1 VIAER
6 GKDQRQTEDPEKMSP
21 EVGPVENGHERGAGR
36 GPRLPEPL
44 SGTVLA
50 ALIAG
55 GVLLRLAFLGADS
68 FWLDEAYSVSNVLP
82 HSVGEIWHTSVDP
95 NHPSLYFVVLRL
107 ALGVG
112 GVSETMAR
120 LPSAVASICSLA
132 LVYVLARRLG
142 MSTRAGRAAV
152 VLMAFAALDVWY
164 AQEARMYAMVT
175 TAALAFAVA
184 LTMDSW
190 LAAVLASAAL
200 TIGLYVDF
208 TTVAL
213 SAIVTSLWLVWWW
226 HRSRQSSRVA
236 GVAAAWIGAWLVF
249 QPEWSHLGEVL
260 RRIDTVPLLVN
271 LHRWFGLKITSGA
284 PAVVVV
290 TLIAGVAAIVVAVAW
305 RALRTEQFRHAWAW
319 FVWAGFVGSTLALTV
334 PRGYSAKQF
343 LATGWPFVVLVVAW
357 TLTDA
362 TEVSMPA
369 SSFTFRRSWRLSSAV
384 VVSIVAAIITIAT
397 PRADWRGAVRYLNE
411 RTPRTAGVWID
422 PPWNTVAYD
431 FYHPTLVAG
440 TNLLQSSEAA
450 TGRVGNRGEVCFVA
464 ERFGGRPPTSPSEA
478 WLDRHLALIEKFP
491 VARLEVRCY
500 R

>member
-1 VIAER
+1 
-6 GKDQRQTEDPEKMSP
+6 M
-21 EVGPVENGHERGAGR
+21 
-36 GPRLPEPL
+36 
-44 SGTVLA
+44 A

-68 FWLDEAYSVSNVLP
+68 FWLDEAYSVANVVP

-107 ALGVG
+107 ALAAG
-112 GVSETMAR
+112 GVSETIAR
-120 LPSAVASICSLA
+120 LPSAVASLCSLA

-142 MSTRAGRAAV
+142 MSIRAGRAAV
-152 VLMAFAALDVWY
+152 VLMAFAPLDLWY
-164 AQEARMYAMVT
+164 AQEARMYSMVT
-175 TAALAFAVA
+175 TASLAFAAA
-184 LTMDSW
+184 LTVDSW
-190 LAAVLASAAL
+190 LGAVLAGAAL
-200 TIGLYVDF
+200 AIGLYVDF

-213 SAIVTSLWLVWWW
+213 AAIVTSLWLVWWW
-226 HRSRQSSRVA
+226 QSRQWIPSTAEIPALGTRPLA
-236 GVAAAWIGAWLVF
+236 GVVAAWIGAWLAF
-249 QPEWSHLGEVL
+249 RPEWSHLGDVL

-271 LHRWFGLKITSGA
+271 LHRWFGVQITAGA

-290 TLIAGVAAIVVAVAW
+290 TLIAGVAAMVVAAAW
-305 RALRTEQFRHAWAW
+305 RALRNEQLRRAWAW
-319 FVWAGFVGSTLALTV
+319 LVWAGFVGSTLALTV

-362 TEVSMPA
+362 TAVSMPA
-369 SSFTFRRSWRLSSAV
+369 APFAVRRSWRLSSAV
-384 VVSIVAAIITIAT
+384 VVSILAAIITIAT

-440 TNLLQSSEAA
+440 TNLLQSAEAT
-450 TGRVGNRGEVCFVA
+450 TGRAGNRGDLCLVA
-464 ERFGGRPPTSPSEA
+464 ERFGNPPPTSRSESF
-478 WLDRHLALIEKFP
+478 LDQHLALVET
-491 VARLEVRCY
+491 VSLARLEVRCY